1 MCQNAQVRPQSP
13 CTKICTLDA
22 SGMCIGCLR
31 TVTEIA
37 TWTAMTSEEQWQLLA
52 VLEERRRRMPRNE
65 PGPAQPA
72 QPR

>member
-1 MCQNAQVRPQSP
+1 
-13 CTKICTLDA
+13 
-22 SGMCIGCLR
+22 MCIGCLR